1 MGKNKITLLCITC
14 WEIMYLYLIIPYK
27 NMAVETCSNDVHNL
41 SRLVWLLYSSWVLT
55 VRSRE
60 PYLTIIAK
68 LVVSKHKRIYK
79 IHINLYLIPFAM
91 SNLFI
96 YFFGGAFNGLLGYVT
111 YILTFYQF

>member
-1 MGKNKITLLCITC
+1 MCMERLKFWGKPESSKLRMGNNKITLLCITC
-14 WEIMYLYLIIPYK
+14 WEIMYLYLTIPYK
-27 NMAVETCSNDVHNL
+27 TMAVETCSNDVHNL

-55 VRSRE
+55 VRSKE

-91 SNLFI
+91 SNLDF
-96 YFFGGAFNGLLGYVT
+96 LPHC
-111 YILTFYQF
+111 